1 VPWGSRALYH
11 VGHEYLYAGQ
21 PDKAIAVTERCAALY
36 PRTVHCVYARGA
48 IHLQLGQYEVAREY
62 LLRAIELQPAEGVLY
77 HRLGLALEG
86 LERIEEAKAAYRR
99 AAELGYGGGAFELER
114 LAKPDRKKK

>member
-1 VPWGSRALYH
+1 VPWGSRALYQ
-11 VGHEYLYAGQ
+11 VGREYLYAGQ
-21 PDKAIAVTERCAALY
+21 PGKAIAATERCARLY
-36 PRTVHCVYARGA
+36 PKTVHCAYARGA
-48 IHLQLGQYEVAREY
+48 IHLHLEQYELARLH
-62 LLRAIELQPAEGVLY
+62 LLRAIELQPAEGILY

-114 LAKPDRKKK
+114 LANPDRKKK